1 MKHFKSM
8 AMASLTA
15 LLLTG
20 CGDFD
25 DSPAPKAARKSR
37 AVTKPKVTVAQP
49 KPAKVVK
56 NPDVGTKG
64 YLDFKK
70 GFRDAEFGKSE
81 AEIGNLSIV
90 SKDERL
96 ELATYVRSG
105 DVKELE
111 GVPLESIQYTF
122 FRGQLARVDL
132 KWKVEYPGSVT
143 ATPLSTEMAARCSSL
158 YGRPRKQIR
167 RKDVTQYLWVGDKV
181 EILVDEFFLPGMA
194 TPARLVRKFETQSE
208 TSSWVVPPTTSGQM
222 VMRSIPLKKE
232 LDALSAQLANQTHNG
247 L

>member
-8 AMASLTA
+8 VMASLA
-15 LLLTG
+15 AWVLTG

-25 DSPAPKAARKSR
+25 DSPAPKVARKSR
-37 AVTKPKVTVAQP
+37 AVTKPKVTIAQT

-56 NPDVGTKG
+56 DPEVGTKG
-64 YLDFKK
+64 YLDFKR

-96 ELATYVRSG
+96 ELVTYVRSG

-111 GVPLESIQYTF
+111 GMPLESIQYTF

-132 KWKVEYPGSVT
+132 KWQVAYPGSVT
-143 ATPLSTEMAARCSSL
+143 ITFLS
-158 YGRPRKQIR
+158 
-167 RKDVTQYLWVGDKV
+167 
-181 EILVDEFFLPGMA
+181 
-194 TPARLVRKFETQSE
+194 
-208 TSSWVVPPTTSGQM
+208 
-222 VMRSIPLKKE
+222 
-232 LDALSAQLANQTHNG
+232 
-247 L
+247 